1 MFESPLPNDTTKR
14 KSEEDSSWSLGRVV
28 MTCCMADLQFMAFGL
43 DNSKNAVRK
52 GWVAVDA
59 HAELV
64 RDIYGQRK
72 LRLTPEDIRPA
83 DPPGRSA

>member
-1 MFESPLPNDTTKR
+1 
-14 KSEEDSSWSLGRVV
+14 
-28 MTCCMADLQFMAFGL
+28 MTCCMSDLQFMAFGL

-52 GWVAVDA
+52 GWAAVDA
-59 HAELV
+59 RAELV

-83 DPPGRSA
+83 DPPKDPILDGRRK